1 MKHNYHLT
9 AISSFFMLLF
19 LLSACGGAVSQ
30 ARPQQTL
37 TVDKSFQARLSPIAT
52 LPTYRCGAW
61 SSNNAP
67 GTYSTIT
74 IYARLTSD
82 VTGVSGARAQAVVH
96 FQYSDALLDTQPVSN
111 SGGYVSFSLPL
122 QGRQPARVPAT
133 VDVTFKVDGEPVR
146 CTEAFFT
153 PL

>member
-1 MKHNYHLT
+1 MKYKHHLV

-30 ARPQQTL
+30 AVPQQTV
-37 TVDKSFQARLSPIAT
+37 TVNKSFQAQLSPIAT
-52 LPTYRCGAW
+52 VPTYRCGAW

-67 GTYSTIT
+67 GTYSTIA
-74 IYARLTSD
+74 IYAKLTSD
-82 VTGVSGARAQAVVH
+82 VAGVSGATAQAVVH
-96 FQYSDALLDTQPVSN
+96 FKYSDAVLDAQPISN

-133 VDVTFKVDGEPVR
+133 VDVTFKVNGASVQ